1 MIETN
6 DSLMSTR
13 NYVLQVLPDA
23 TSEEILKVQVAV
35 NNKLRYRNKKY
46 LFHTEVDEIIKNRIS
61 NAFPNPIPVPIPN
74 GKKFTRNKILV
85 VVKNGKEMPLS
96 EAVKHLGQD
105 AKKTI
110 KSRLYNYRHKNQIRD
125 RILSNGEVSIIY
137 GFKPPTDVENQTS
150 DHKTFRTEHVPPVSP
165 ENLLRY
171 EEIMEGLKK
180 GLEVMQSKSDCKT
193 FRTEHVPPVS
203 PENIFR
209 YEELVEE
216 LKKGIAEF
224 FNLKNQIVGDDKFFK
239 LKCIKIAM
247 QNGFK
252 LLGLKEIIHKGCFQK
267 EIEVVFPDS
276 SYDTYLRWMKIAENE
291 TKVYQ
296 AINDF
301 PDVKWGVMSL
311 LNYLDGKFDPA
322 KKQKENSSQNI
333 PVPIN
338 QLYLNF
344 MNSIVNKEVHH
355 KHFPSFSGK
364 ITSANES
371 GITVEWKEQ
380 TAKSNFEWSE
390 SGFLIIL
397 Q

>member
-6 DSLMSTR
+6 DSVMSTR
-13 NYVLQVLPDA
+13 DYVKKIRPNA
-23 TSEEILKVQVAV
+23 TSEEILRVQLAV
-35 NNKLRYRNKKY
+35 NNKLRSRKKKY

-61 NAFPNPIPVPIPN
+61 NAIPNPIPVPN
-74 GKKFTRNKILV
+74 DRRKFTRNKNLV
-85 VVKNGKEMPLS
+85 VVKNGKEMPVS
-96 EAVKHLGQD
+96 EAVKHLGD
-105 AKKTI
+105 AKKTVL
-110 KSRLYNYRHKNQIRD
+110 SRLYNYRSKHQIRD

-150 DHKTFRTEHVPPVSP
+150 ERKDFSAEHVPPVSA

-171 EEIMEGLKK
+171 EE
-180 GLEVMQSKSDCKT
+180 
-193 FRTEHVPPVS
+193 
-203 PENIFR
+203 
-209 YEELVEE
+209 LVGE

-224 FNLKNQIVGDDKFFK
+224 FNLKNQITSNDSFIRM
-239 LKCIKIAM
+239 KCVYNAM
-247 QNGFK
+247 NNGFK
-252 LLGLKEIIHKGCFQK
+252 LLELKKIIQIGCYQK
-267 EIEVVFPDS
+267 EIEVLFPDA
-276 SYDTYLRWMKIAENE
+276 SYDTYIRWMKIAEKE
-291 TKVYQ
+291 TKVNE
-296 AINDF
+296 AFNDF

-311 LNYLDGKFDPA
+311 LAYFDGKFDPA
-322 KKQKENSSQNI
+322 KKQKENSPQNI

-344 MNSIVNKEVHH
+344 MNTIVNKEVHH
-355 KHFPSFSGK
+355 KHFPSFLGK

-371 GITVEWKEQ
+371 GITVEWKEK

>member
-6 DSLMSTR
+6 DSLMSTK
-13 NYVLQVLPDA
+13 NYVLQVRPNA
-23 TSEEILKVQVAV
+23 TKGEILKVQWAV
-35 NNKLRYRNKKY
+35 NSKLRAKKKKY
-46 LFHTEVDEIIKNRIS
+46 LFYIEANEIINNRI
-61 NAFPNPIPVPIPN
+61 PIQVTN
-74 GKKFTRNKILV
+74 DKKFTRNKILV
-85 VVKNGKEMPLS
+85 VVKNGKEIPLS
-96 EAVKHLGQD
+96 EAVKHLGDD
-105 AKKTI
+105 ARDTVR
-110 KSRLYNYRHKNQIRD
+110 SRLYNYRHKNQIRD

-150 DHKTFRTEHVPPVSP
+150 ERKIFRTEHVPPVNA

-171 EEIMEGLKK
+171 EE
-180 GLEVMQSKSDCKT
+180 
-193 FRTEHVPPVS
+193 
-203 PENIFR
+203 
-209 YEELVEE
+209 LVGE
-216 LKKGIAEF
+216 LKKGIADF
-224 FNLKNQIVGDDKFFK
+224 FNLKNQIVGNDKFFK

-252 LLGLKEIIHKGCFQK
+252 LLGLKEIIQNRCFQK
-267 EIEVVFPDS
+267 EIEVVFPDA

-311 LNYLDGKFDPA
+311 LAYFDGRFDPV
-322 KKQKENSSQNI
+322 KKQKEELPNI

>member
-6 DSLMSTR
+6 DSVMSTR
-13 NYVLQVLPDA
+13 DYVKKIRPNA
-23 TSEEILKVQVAV
+23 TSEEILRVQVAV
-35 NNKLRYRNKKY
+35 NNKLRSRKKKY

-61 NAFPNPIPVPIPN
+61 NAIPNPIPVPN
-74 GKKFTRNKILV
+74 DRRKFTRNKILV

-96 EAVKHLGQD
+96 EAVKHLGDD
-105 AKKTI
+105 AKKI
-110 KSRLYNYRHKNQIRD
+110 VRSRLYNYRNKHQIRD

-150 DHKTFRTEHVPPVSP
+150 EHKDFSAEHVPPVNA

-171 EEIMEGLKK
+171 EE
-180 GLEVMQSKSDCKT
+180 
-193 FRTEHVPPVS
+193 
-203 PENIFR
+203 
-209 YEELVEE
+209 LVGE

-224 FNLKNQIVGDDKFFK
+224 FNLKS
-239 LKCIKIAM
+239 IKIVM
-247 QNGFK
+247 DNGFK
-252 LLGLKEIIHKGCFQK
+252 LLGLKEIIHKGRFQK

-291 TKVYQ
+291 TKVRL
-296 AINDF
+296 AIHDF

-311 LNYLDGKFDPA
+311 VNYLDGRFDPA

-344 MNSIVNKEVHH
+344 MNTIVNKEVHH

>member
-6 DSLMSTR
+6 DSVMSTR
-13 NYVLQVLPDA
+13 DYVLQVQPLA
-23 TSEEILKVQVAV
+23 TNEEILRVQWAV
-35 NNKLRYRNKKY
+35 NNKLRSRKKKY

-61 NAFPNPIPVPIPN
+61 NAIPNPIPVPN
-74 GKKFTRNKILV
+74 DRRKFTRNKILV

-96 EAVKHLGQD
+96 EAVKHLGDD
-105 AKKTI
+105 AKKI
-110 KSRLYNYRHKNQIRD
+110 VRSRLYNYRNKHQIRD

-150 DHKTFRTEHVPPVSP
+150 ERKDFSAEHVPPVNP

-171 EEIMEGLKK
+171 EQIVKGLKK
-180 GLEVMQSKSDCKT
+180 GLEVMQSKSERKD
-193 FRTEHVPPVS
+193 FSAEHVPPVNA
-203 PENIFR
+203 ENLLR
-209 YEELVEE
+209 YEELVGE

-224 FNLKNQIVGDDKFFK
+224 FNSKS
-239 LKCIKIAM
+239 IKIIM
-247 QNGFK
+247 DNGFK

-267 EIEVVFPDS
+267 EIEVVFPDA

-291 TKVYQ
+291 TRVRL
-296 AINDF
+296 AIHDF
-301 PDVKWGVMSL
+301 PDVKWGVISL
-311 LNYLDGKFDPA
+311 VAFLDGRFDPA
-322 KKQKENSSQNI
+322 KKQKENYSQNI

-344 MNSIVNKEVHH
+344 MNTIVNKEVHH
-355 KHFPSFSGK
+355 KHFPSFLGK
-364 ITSANES
+364 ITSVNER
-371 GITVEWKEQ
+371 GITVEWKEK

>member
-6 DSLMSTR
+6 DSLMSTK
-13 NYVLQVLPDA
+13 NYVLQVLPNA
-23 TSEEILKVQVAV
+23 TSEEILKVQVVV

-137 GFKPPTDVENQTS
+137 GFKPPTDVENQIS
-150 DHKTFRTEHVPPVSP
+150 DRK
-165 ENLLRY
+165 N
-171 EEIMEGLKK
+171 
-180 GLEVMQSKSDCKT
+180 

-252 LLGLKEIIHKGCFQK
+252 LLGLKEIIQIGRFQK
-267 EIEVVFPDS
+267 EIEVVFPDA

-311 LNYLDGKFDPA
+311 LNYLDGRFDPA

>member
-6 DSLMSTR
+6 DSVMSTR
-13 NYVLQVLPDA
+13 DYVKKIRPNA
-23 TSEEILKVQVAV
+23 TSEEILRVQWAV
-35 NNKLRYRNKKY
+35 NNKLRSRKKKY
-46 LFHTEVDEIIKNRIS
+46 LFHEEVDEIIKNRIS
-61 NAFPNPIPVPIPN
+61 NAIPNPIPVPN
-74 GKKFTRNKILV
+74 DRRKFTRNKILV

-96 EAVKHLGQD
+96 EAVKHLGDD
-105 AKKTI
+105 AKKI
-110 KSRLYNYRHKNQIRD
+110 VRSRLYNYRNKHQIRD

-150 DHKTFRTEHVPPVSP
+150 ERKDFSAEHVPPVNP

-171 EEIMEGLKK
+171 EQIVKGLKK
-180 GLEVMQSKSDCKT
+180 GLEVMQSKSEHKD
-193 FRTEHVPPVS
+193 FSAEHVPPVNA
-203 PENIFR
+203 ENLLR
-209 YEELVEE
+209 YEELVGE

-224 FNLKNQIVGDDKFFK
+224 FNSKS
-239 LKCIKIAM
+239 IKIVM
-247 QNGFK
+247 DNGFK
-252 LLGLKEIIHKGCFQK
+252 LLGLKEIIHKGRFQK

-291 TKVYQ
+291 TKVRL
-296 AINDF
+296 AIHDF
-301 PDVKWGVMSL
+301 PDVKWGVIL
-311 LNYLDGKFDPA
+311 LVNYLDGRFDPA

-344 MNSIVNKEVHH
+344 MNTIVNKEVHH
-355 KHFPSFSGK
+355 KHFPSFLGK

-371 GITVEWKEQ
+371 GITVEWKEK

>member
-13 NYVLQVLPDA
+13 NYVLQVLPYA

-35 NNKLRYRNKKY
+35 NNKLRYRKKKY
-46 LFHTEVDEIIKNRIS
+46 LFHAEVDEIIKNRIS
-61 NAFPNPIPVPIPN
+61 NAFPNPIPVPVPN
-74 GKKFTRNKILV
+74 GKRKFTRNKNLV

-96 EAVKHLGQD
+96 EAVKHFGD
-105 AKKTI
+105 AKDAVL
-110 KSRLYNYRHKNQIRD
+110 SRVYNYRHNHQIRD
-125 RILSNGEVSIIY
+125 RILSNAEESIID
-137 GFKPPTDVENQTS
+137 GFIPPTEVEDQTS
-150 DHKTFRTEHVPPVSP
+150 ERKDFSAEHALKRQGV
-165 ENLLRY
+165 RY
-171 EEIMEGLKK
+171 EEIVEGLKK
-180 GLEVMQSKSDCKT
+180 GLEVMQSKSERKD
-193 FRTEHVPPVS
+193 FSAEHVPPVS
-203 PENIFR
+203 AENALRF
-209 YEELVEE
+209 EELVED

-224 FNLKNQIVGDDKFFK
+224 FKTNFKYLEIAKKNGAILLELKSM
-239 LKCIKIAM
+239 IKY
-247 QNGFK
+247 
-252 LLGLKEIIHKGCFQK
+252 GLFQK
-267 EIEVVFPDS
+267 EIATRFPDV
-276 SYDTYLRWMKIAENE
+276 SYGTHLRWMRIAENE
-291 TKVYQ
+291 IKVDQ
-296 AINDF
+296 AIKDF
-301 PDVKWGVMSL
+301 PDVKWGIVPML
-311 LNYLDGKFDPA
+311 DYFDGKWDPA
-322 KKQKENSSQNI
+322 NPKQKADSFKEELPNI

>member
-6 DSLMSTR
+6 DSVMSTR
-13 NYVLQVLPDA
+13 DYVKKIRPNA
-23 TSEEILKVQVAV
+23 TSEEILRVQVAV
-35 NNKLRYRNKKY
+35 NNKLRSRKKKY
-46 LFHTEVDEIIKNRIS
+46 LFHEEVDEIIKNRIF
-61 NAFPNPIPVPIPN
+61 NAIPNPIPVPN
-74 GKKFTRNKILV
+74 GKRKFTRNRNLV
-85 VVKNGKEMPLS
+85 VVKNGKEMPVS
-96 EAVKHLGQD
+96 EAVKHLGD
-105 AKKTI
+105 AKKTVL
-110 KSRLYNYRHKNQIRD
+110 SRLYNYRSKHQIRD

-150 DHKTFRTEHVPPVSP
+150 ERKDFSAEHVPPVNP

-171 EEIMEGLKK
+171 EQIVKGLKK
-180 GLEVMQSKSDCKT
+180 GLEVMQSKSERKD
-193 FRTEHVPPVS
+193 FSAEHVPPVNA
-203 PENIFR
+203 ENLLR
-209 YEELVEE
+209 YEELVGE

-224 FNLKNQIVGDDKFFK
+224 FKSKS
-239 LKCIKIAM
+239 IKIAM
-247 QNGFK
+247 DNGFK
-252 LLGLKEIIHKGCFQK
+252 LLGLKAIIHKGRFQK
-267 EIEVVFPDS
+267 EIEVVFPVA

-291 TKVYQ
+291 TKVRL

-301 PDVKWGVMSL
+301 PDVKWGVIL
-311 LNYLDGKFDPA
+311 LVNYLDGRFDPA

-344 MNSIVNKEVHH
+344 MNTIVNKEVHH
-355 KHFPSFSGK
+355 KHFPSFLGK
-364 ITSANES
+364 ITSVNES
-371 GITVEWKEQ
+371 GITVEWKEK